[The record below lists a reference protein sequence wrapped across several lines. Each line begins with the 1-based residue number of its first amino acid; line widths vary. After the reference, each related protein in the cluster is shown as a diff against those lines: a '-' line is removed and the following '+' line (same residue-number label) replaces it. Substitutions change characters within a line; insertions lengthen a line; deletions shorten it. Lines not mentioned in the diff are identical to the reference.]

1 MHTCSVLVLVERAA
15 GMSDATSHISHALR
29 VLLPFLVLP
38 APPRNRCAP
47 SSARCSGVA
56 TSRASVSRAL
66 GNKNGQGQ
74 QWPHSRRPHAHAP
87 QRAPARRAKD
97 FLWTRS
103 PVHARIMGTTA
114 AVARSRATFTTTHAA
129 TTAEPVN
136 NTCLIMCLLCGLHA
150 SHLLV
155 EAAVAPRMRG
165 LHARWAPVRKSAGV
179 GRFSRALRTR
189 ALCVDGG

>member
-74 QWPHSRRPHAHAP
+74 QWPHSRRAHAHAP

-129 TTAEPVN
+129 T
-136 NTCLIMCLLCGLHA
+136 
-150 SHLLV
+150 
-155 EAAVAPRMRG
+155 AVHSSGGSTSLGHYLAVGDEHDVDWPPALSQMVHRGMRNWRISRCRLRM
-165 LHARWAPVRKSAGV
+165 GV
-179 GRFSRALRTR
+179 VFAWHWKRELWLMAL
-189 ALCVDGG
+189 